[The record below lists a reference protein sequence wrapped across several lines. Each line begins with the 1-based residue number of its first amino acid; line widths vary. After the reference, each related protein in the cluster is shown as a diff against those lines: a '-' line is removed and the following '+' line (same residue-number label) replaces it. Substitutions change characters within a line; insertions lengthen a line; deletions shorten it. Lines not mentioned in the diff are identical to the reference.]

1 MLANPGEV
9 VGWTIAVCVI
19 GMLVCALGLNKGV
32 ERVTKY
38 MMSALFVI
46 LVILIIRAVTL
57 PGAEDGLAFYL
68 MPDFSKMFAN
78 GAAGFGDAVYA
89 AMGQSFFTL
98 SIGIGSMR
106 SSVATWA
113 RSAASLGRRFPSA
126 CSIPSSRSWP
136 ASSSFPSALPSVS
149 IRVVVRASCS

>member
-1 MLANPGEV
+1 
-9 VGWTIAVCVI
+9 
-19 GMLVCALGLNKGV
+19 MLVCALGLN
-32 ERVTKY
+32 RASSVTKY

-98 SIGIGSMR
+98 SIGIGSMEIFG
-106 SSVATWA
+106 SYLGKGAPHLWA
-113 RSAASLGRRFPSA
+113 GAFRRRARYRHRAHGRLIIFPVCFAFGVDPGSGPGP
-126 CSIPSSRSWP
+126 CS
-136 ASSSFPSALPSVS
+136 
-149 IRVVVRASCS
+149 